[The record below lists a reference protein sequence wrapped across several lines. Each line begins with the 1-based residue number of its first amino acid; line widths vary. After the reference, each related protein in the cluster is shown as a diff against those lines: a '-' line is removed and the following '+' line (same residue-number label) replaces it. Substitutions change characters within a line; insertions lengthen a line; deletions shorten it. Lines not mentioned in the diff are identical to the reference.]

1 MSKPENAVGIGVF
14 EILVH
19 SATSCDVSA
28 DDRHVP
34 YVGAVAWDGSTLT
47 IKQGTGTIPGVDPWV
62 LPGAVKDGPYWV
74 SRFSVVDISGHIQY
88 GAPTKVLIWV
98 SELIE
103 GGANDV

>member
-34 YVGAVAWDGSTLT
+34 YVCAVDWDSSTLT
-47 IKQGTGTIPGVDPWV
+47 IKQGIGTMPGVVSWV

-74 SRFSVVDISGHIQY
+74 SRFSVVDFGGHVEY
-88 GAPTKVLIWV
+88 GKPSRFLIW
-98 SELIE
+98 IE
-103 GGANDV
+103 GVVGGQDV